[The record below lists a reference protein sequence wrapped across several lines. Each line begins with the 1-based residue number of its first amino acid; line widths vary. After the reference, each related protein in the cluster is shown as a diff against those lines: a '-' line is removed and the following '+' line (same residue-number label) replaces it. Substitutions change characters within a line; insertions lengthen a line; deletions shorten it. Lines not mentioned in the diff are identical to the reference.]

1 MIWSL
6 AGLVLAAGIAVVAWY
21 RSRNQG
27 GFYDAHVYG
36 MTPASHRRYGLV
48 SLAFVAYFALTLVW
62 HWETAGI
69 AGLALYALI
78 AVFYATS
85 FLRGFADDDQ

>member
-6 AGLVLAAGIAVVAWY
+6 AGLVLAFGIAVAALY
-21 RSRNQG
+21 RSRARG
-27 GFYDAHVYG
+27 GFYDTQVYG
-36 MTPASHRRYGLV
+36 MTSASHRRYALV
-48 SLAFVAYFALTLVW
+48 SLAFAAYFVCTVAW
-62 HWETAGI
+62 HLETAGI